1 MHFAEKYVARC
12 ANLNSPGA
20 SIALKRFLA
29 RPLIGGSFPFE
40 ILGLVFAR
48 SAAIRASIGF
58 RARKSFSE
66 VHPGSLRVA
75 SRRSATVSPMS
86 ARVLVHARRR
96 DAPIR
101 RDRAASC
108 KRYQPRTA
116 NAAQTTRVAAR
127 SSADIGVTID
137 SPASVSKRGV
147 HAREG
152 NALGERRAARQNDC
166 NTISLIGGNEA
177 SAQHHVQTLI
187 ST

>member
-12 ANLNSPGA
+12 ANLNSPVCPERILRV
-20 SIALKRFLA
+20 SLSSDSLRVRSSEDL
-29 RPLIGGSFPFE
+29 RFE
-40 ILGLVFAR
+40 ILGLLSAR
-48 SAAIRASIGF
+48 SIRAIRALIGF
-58 RARKSFSE
+58 RVRISTKRAWN
-66 VHPGSLRVA
+66 PGSLRV
-75 SRRSATVSPMS
+75 S
-86 ARVLVHARRR
+86 
-96 DAPIR
+96 R
-101 RDRAASC
+101 RDR
-108 KRYQPRTA
+108 RTSLQCERESYIRRRVRV
-116 NAAQTTRVAAR
+116 NGISREPQTTRVAAR